1 MLNQPVRLSLVY
13 LRIVLNVT
21 LISGSRNPSLGGPNP
36 EKRQLSFRGQEVLN
50 LRELETKVAEQAEPG
65 KRRKL
70 LPTIFDPQTAPGTSI
85 VSF

>member
-1 MLNQPVRLSLVY
+1 

-21 LISGSRNPSLGGPNP
+21 LISGSRKPRLGSPNA

-50 LRELETKVAEQAEPG
+50 LRELETKVAEQAEQG

-70 LPTIFDPQTAPGTSI
+70 TIFDPQTSPSTSI
-85 VSF
+85 ASL